1 MTSGNTKARNINS
14 KDKTLCSESSEN
26 MEKREKKKNKEVVRE
41 GKKYDRKREEND
53 RRRRK
58 KDMLED
64 MSKLEACQRGKEKMR
79 VYGEYLKKVEKSKK
93 IAKKRKR

>member
-26 MEKREKKKNKEVVRE
+26 MEEREKKKNKEVVRE

-64 MSKLEACQRGKEKMR
+64 MSKLEGM
-79 VYGEYLKKVEKSKK
+79 S
-93 IAKKRKR
+93 KRKREDESIWRIFEKSRKK